1 MAHALTMTN
10 GLLRSRDLFV
20 HDGARLRRIR
30 LSAPFQLI
38 LLALAALLV
47 GWSAFAT
54 TRLMSAKPAVIA
66 ASPSAPSSTIEAR
79 ARLIEQRQAVIEAL
93 LVGRN
98 VDPALLATVTKA
110 AGPAVKGELA
120 KLESLQ
126 AEQAALVAKALD
138 VRYQVTAGE
147 LKKLGL
153 TPARVG
159 AEGRGGPLD
168 SLRGGADPT
177 FKALFTSWKRLD
189 TLQDGVFA
197 VPSDK
202 PVRTAAFTSSYGV
215 RSDPFQGRA
224 AMHAGID
231 LAGPIGTPIY
241 ATADGTVETA
251 GWNNGGYGNLIKID
265 HGRGIETRYGHL
277 SQVLVHDGQRVKRGD
292 LIARMGSTGR
302 STGSHLHYEVRI
314 DGRAVNPIPF
324 MKSTDYIMA
333 LRSSGG
339 GSSMDQVALGGP
351 ANSRA
356 R

>member
-1 MAHALTMTN
+1 MAHALTQTN

-20 HDGARLRRIR
+20 HDGARLRRFR
-30 LSAPFQLI
+30 LSAPFQLM
-38 LLALAALLV
+38 LLAVAALLV

-54 TRLMSAKPAVIA
+54 ARMLRADPGVPVA
-66 ASPSAPSSTIEAR
+66 AAPTGTIEQR
-79 ARLIEQRQAVIEAL
+79 ARLLEKRQAVIEAL
-93 LVGRN
+93 LVGGK
-98 VDPALLATVTKA
+98 VDPALLASVANA
-110 AGPAVKGELA
+110 ASPAVKDRLA
-120 KLESLQ
+120 KLQSLQ

-168 SLRGGADPT
+168 ALRGGADPT

-231 LAGPIGTPIY
+231 LAGPVGTPIY

-277 SQVLVHDGQRVKRGD
+277 SQVLVHDGQRIHRGD
-292 LIARMGSTGR
+292 LIAKMGSTGR

-333 LRSSGG
+333 LRSNGGG
-339 GSSMDQVALGGP
+339 GSSMDQVAMGGP
-351 ANSRA
+351 ATSRA
-356 R
+356 K